1 MLCYTLYVYW
11 VGQKF
16 FQGFRNILLKN
27 PNELFGQHSNIL
39 FQICFPHIEYSF
51 LCYMVGPC
59 WLSILYIVVV
69 YVNPKF
75 LIYPPHLS
83 PLVTISLFSMSV
95 RLFLFCI

>member
-1 MLCYTLYVYW
+1 MYIGLARSSLRVFVTSYW
-11 VGQKF
+11 
-16 FQGFRNILLKN
+16 KN
-27 PNELFGQHSNIL
+27 PNELFGQHNNIL
-39 FQICFPHIEYSF
+39 FQICFPHRLLQNIEYSF